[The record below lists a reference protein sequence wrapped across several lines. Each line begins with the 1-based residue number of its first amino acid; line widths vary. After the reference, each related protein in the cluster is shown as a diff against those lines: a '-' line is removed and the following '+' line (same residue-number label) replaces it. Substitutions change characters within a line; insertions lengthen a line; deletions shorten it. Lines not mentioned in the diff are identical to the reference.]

1 MNDPQSYGQ
10 FKNVEGFQKKIPTF
24 AHSVKVHYHPWFIKG
39 GQYMQLSFKGI
50 PQELEPYI

>member
-10 FKNVEGFQKKIPTF
+10 FKNVEGFPKKIPTF
-24 AHSVKVHYHPWFIKG
+24 AYSVKVHYHPWFIKG